1 MNNVSILSMRIY
13 IQLFI
18 IPVSL
23 HTVVQAKAL
32 AGESK
37 SILQKKHYRTQKP
50 KKL

>member
-1 MNNVSILSMRIY
+1 MNNVSSCSLVPVV
-13 IQLFI
+13 QFI
-18 IPVSL
+18 ISVYSY
-23 HTVVQAKAL
+23 TVVQAKAL

>member
-1 MNNVSILSMRIY
+1 MNNVSFLLVLVYLLTPFSFY
-13 IQLFI
+13 
-18 IPVSL
+18 
-23 HTVVQAKAL
+23 TVVQAKAL